1 MTSKSLTFQ
10 KCLPLCEAGDR
21 EAWVYLVRNYAPV
34 VFRVLDFYLPSIR
47 GDEQRQFRR
56 EMLATL
62 TANQYERLRT
72 FDHLSE
78 REFLMDLRTFLLERG
93 AERLGTSPEPPDV
106 PRLAPDSLAALLQGL
121 PFAHQEVVFLKL
133 AGYSDATTEKIAGVP
148 PSIAAKAL
156 EKLAAQYG
164 SILRHDGDSCP
175 WPAQWLGFIRQA
187 RTSRTPDCVARR
199 LMVRIVDGQISW
211 YDKSPA
217 EAHLSR
223 CLNCM
228 ETWIALRE
236 INFLRKDVTPLAP
249 AEVDEFLSAI
259 SLAAP
264 AARGSLLHRWFGS

>member
-21 EAWVYLVRNYAPV
+21 EAWVYLLRNYAPLA
-34 VFRVLDFYLPSIR
+34 FRVLDFYLPPLR
-47 GDEQRQFRR
+47 GDEQRHFFQ
-56 EMLATL
+56 EALASL
-62 TANQYERLRT
+62 AANQYDRLRT

-78 REFLMDLRTFLLERG
+78 REFLMDLRTFLLELG
-93 AERLGTSPEPPDV
+93 AARLGNSPEPPDA
-106 PRLAPDSLAALLQGL
+106 PRLTPDSLAAMFQNL

-133 AGYSDATTEKIAGVP
+133 AGYSDATAEKIAGVP

-164 SILRHDGDSCP
+164 PILRQDGDSCP

-187 RTSRTPDCVARR
+187 RTSRTPECIARR

-228 ETWIALRE
+228 ESWIALRE
-236 INFLRKDVTPLAP
+236 INFLRKVAMPLAP

-264 AARGSLLHRWFGS
+264 AAHGSFLRRWFGS